1 MWILILLKDCM
12 SSLTMINESAS
23 TEIYTKQNYG
33 LEVRQKDRKDM
44 GLLQAPVQKDSENTV
59 YGFKIKLKPR
69 IGF

>member
-1 MWILILLKDCM
+1 MIIL
-12 SSLTMINESAS
+12 SLWL
-23 TEIYTKQNYG
+23 EIYTKQNYG

-44 GLLQAPVQKDSENTV
+44 VLLQAPEPKDSENTV